1 MKLNWRNP
9 FFVLGLV
16 LLWRVTLLVF
26 TAQPLPAND
35 AFIFDGGVANWLKT
49 GHYVIPCMEI
59 GYPISSG
66 KVFSIYPP
74 VYQIA
79 LLLWMPVFGISALS
93 VMAMHLVMFA
103 VAGILVVLIVRKFFP
118 NETNYALLPLLLI
131 GNTFTD
137 RPEDL
142 AHVFGLVSL
151 WLVARQISNVRS
163 NEWID
168 AGIILSL
175 LLTLYTSVIVGAFY
189 FGAGFLAVAAA
200 WCSQRRKLFFIPF
213 FVTAILFATIVFLVI
228 EIRPMWWHGFLENG
242 QKQSVTGGFHAPH
255 VFDVVKLVRTA
266 PVFLLALI
274 FLPFAFS
281 RRKQLAGEP
290 WLFLA
295 AGVLV
300 MGWATLFLT
309 MTLIA
314 PDYVKYVVYGQ
325 VILAAGL
332 LALAAKFFPHGKFP
346 MRCLVFACVILVSIR
361 AVGMTTW
368 GAACAWK
375 NSYWQTQKTLQ
386 TELKPFV
393 NSNAPVVISSA
404 FLYRAQAMGVQHPI
418 HSDWYYDRVNYAPN
432 AGFDGIVKLHPSKLV
447 LTQFDYYR
455 GFTGLLAKLRQ
466 HPELVSVTV
475 RDETRIRTPDAN
487 PSLQRVV
494 QHISWA
500 PVIVDLAWKN

>member
-1 MKLNWRNP
+1 MKLNWRSP
-9 FFVLGLV
+9 FFVFGLV
-16 LLWRVTLLVF
+16 LLWRVALLVF
-26 TAQPLPAND
+26 TAQPIPAND
-35 AFIFDGGVANWLKT
+35 AFIFDGGMSHWLKT
-49 GHYVIPCMEI
+49 GHYVIPCMEV

-103 VAGILVVLIVRKFFP
+103 IAGILVVLIVRKFFP
-118 NETNYALLPLLLI
+118 GETNYALLPLLLI

-142 AHVFGLVSL
+142 AHIFGLISL
-151 WLVARQISNVRS
+151 WLVARQISNPRH

-189 FGAGFLAVAAA
+189 FGAGFLAVATA
-200 WCSQRRKLFFIPF
+200 WCSQRRKLFFVPF
-213 FVTAILFATIVFLVI
+213 FVTAILFVAIVFMVI
-228 EIRPMWWHGFLENG
+228 EMRPLWWHGFLENG

-255 VFDVVKLVRTA
+255 FFELIKLIRTE
-266 PVFLLALI
+266 PVFLMALG
-274 FLPFAFS
+274 FLPFALA
-281 RRKQLAGEP
+281 RRKQLAAGT
-290 WLFLA
+290 WASLA
-295 AGVLV
+295 IGVFV
-300 MGWATLFLT
+300 MGLATLFLT

-314 PDYVKYVVYGQ
+314 PDYVKYVIYGQ

-332 LALAAKFFPHGKFP
+332 LAGTAKLFPEKKSP
-346 MRCLVFACVILVSIR
+346 VRCLILACVILVSIR

-368 GAACAWK
+368 GAACAWE

-386 TELKPFV
+386 AELKPFV
-393 NSNAPVVISSA
+393 NSNVPVVISSA
-404 FLYRAQAMGVQHPI
+404 FLYRAQEMDVRHPI
-418 HSDWYYDRVNYAPN
+418 HSDWYYDRANYAPN
-432 AGFDGIVKLHPSKLV
+432 ADFEGIVKLHPAKLV

-466 HPELVSVTV
+466 HPELVSINV
-475 RDETRIRTPDAN
+475 RDETRVRTPDAS
-487 PSLQRVV
+487 PSLQRIV

-500 PVIVDLAWKN
+500 PVIVDLNWKK